1 MCKCGC
7 NTCDTKS
14 TALVLK
20 ENKFVHTPISEGLK
34 YHIDNQ
40 IPLSENIYRI
50 GSKEYMK
57 LYTEAR
63 SLYSRGKLDVS
74 EADKYFLTETH
85 VGSFGMFEGKRVP
98 LDIPMINEEEYYV
111 TVNRGPKIGKSLVR
125 SAESDYEEP
134 RIFSKEE
141 AKEYIKRVKNSGATP
156 GRIASY
162 WVSDRD
168 MNRIDENED
177 KLSKIKQEL
186 EALRPGISWIDDIRI
201 SSYDGSLQVELD
213 YTLYPNEIK
222 QLAQIATKYGMELK
236 YMTGKNASLVKNKLN
251 ENIDTGDF
259 LNKNRDQIE
268 LDFGPRTFRMLQMQ
282 LMKDDEAFVRDWLVA
297 NGYMEEEKL
306 PFEETKKLTYNDFVR
321 MVRDDMMAGAAPD
334 EKPSDKQVASRAKS
348 LYNDYLQGASV
359 DDLFEAKK
367 KKSKLC
373 KRGRD
378 YIAARK
384 RAGEKSSAYLSGR
397 AVKVCKGSI
406 KGAGGKKKK
415 SYKNENIAPN
425 HDGKA
430 APYGSGYKVLN
441 IDEIAESLKDWF
453 EKENWVRINTSGNI
467 TGPCGTMKKGKA
479 TTRCLPKKK
488 AQAMTKAE
496 RKATVAKKVRGSK
509 KGKQFVSVKEQ
520 TYSGFTRNPEDPAS
534 EPFELTGA
542 VAQFK
547 EELRAL
553 FGKFKDDLKNPEF
566 IKGVAQIM
574 INWKSL
580 LRSQLKEATV
590 DYDFSKE
597 ELIRVIK
604 QLKRGASTEIGM
616 IKAFEIA
623 LGRELTDDEIRGFK
637 LKEAEFRGKE
647 VSLNK
652 PKRGGSKAY
661 YVYVRDPKTKKIK
674 KVSFGSGGLRAKIKN
689 KDARNAFAKRH
700 NCDKKKD
707 RTKAGYWSCNL
718 PRYAKQLGLGA
729 NMNTFW

>member
-7 NTCDTKS
+7 NSCETES
-14 TALVLK
+14 TALILK
-20 ENKFVHTPISEGLK
+20 ESKFVHTPISEGLK

-63 SLYSRGKLDVS
+63 SLYSRGKLDVN

-98 LDIPMINEEEYYV
+98 LDIPMISEQMDLEDEIANEEFGMDYDQL
-111 TVNRGPKIGKSLVR
+111 GPNEKEWVR
-125 SAESDYEEP
+125 DEIDNMS
-134 RIFSKEE
+134 
-141 AKEYIKRVKNSGATP
+141 
-156 GRIASY
+156 
-162 WVSDRD
+162 
-168 MNRIDENED
+168 MNENED

-186 EALRPGISWIDDIRI
+186 EALRPGISWIDDIFI

-282 LMKDDEAFVRDWLVA
+282 LMKDDEAFVKDWLVV

-306 PFEETKKLTYNDFVR
+306 PFEENQI
-321 MVRDDMMAGAAPD
+321 D
-334 EKPSDKQVASRAKS
+334 ED
-348 LYNDYLQGASV
+348 
-359 DDLFEAKK
+359 
-367 KKSKLC
+367 LC
-373 KRGRD
+373 KKGKN
-378 YIAARK
+378 YIAKRK

-397 AVKVCKGSI
+397 AVRVCKGQI
-406 KGAGGKKKK
+406 KAE
-415 SYKNENIAPN
+415 SE
-425 HDGKA
+425 GKA
-430 APYGSGYKVLN
+430 APYGSGYKVLD
-441 IDEIAESLKDWF
+441 IDKIAESLKDWF

-467 TGPCGTMKKGKA
+467 SGDCGTMKKGKA

-509 KGKQFVSVKEQ
+509 KGKQFVSVKE
-520 TYSGFTRNPEDPAS
+520 A
-534 EPFELTGA
+534 
-542 VAQFK
+542 
-547 EELRAL
+547 
-553 FGKFKDDLKNPEF
+553 
-566 IKGVAQIM
+566 M
-574 INWKSL
+574 
-580 LRSQLKEATV
+580 V

-604 QLKRGASTEIGM
+604 QLKRGASTEVGM
-616 IKAFEIA
+616 IKAFEKA

-637 LKEAEFRGKE
+637 LDEAEFRGKE